1 MEKHNSDYSRLGGNV
16 MSSKV
21 SSLIIN
27 AIEHGV
33 YQSAVRLPAEVD
45 LANEFEV
52 SRSVIRD
59 ALSNLARA
67 GIIER
72 VRGVGTLINHDALKT
87 GNRLDLKCE
96 YGTLIQNAGLHPNTD
111 MVQIY
116 VIPCT
121 EALAQRLHLDE
132 NSEVLVCE
140 KRILADKRP
149 VIYSID
155 YISKEALGNTDCATL
170 DWSRSVF
177 DVLDENFGIQIIS
190 HITRIKPFY
199 GDATLRSRLSVNKEE
214 ALLLMDEVSYND
226 LCVPILCSE
235 SYYTD
240 FFEFSLLRKSLLKK
254 LY

>member
-1 MEKHNSDYSRLGGNV
+1 MEKHRTDYSRLGGNV

-21 SSLIIN
+21 SSLIIES
-27 AIEHGV
+27 IESGA
-33 YQSAVRLPAEVD
+33 YKNAVRLPAEVD
-45 LANEFEV
+45 LASELEV

-72 VRGVGTLINHDALKT
+72 VRGVGTVINHDALKT

-96 YGTLIQNAGLHPNTD
+96 YATLIQNAGLHPGTD

-116 VIPCT
+116 VISCT
-121 EALAQRLHLDE
+121 ESLAQRLHLDE
-132 NSEVLVCE
+132 NAKVLVCE

-155 YISKEALGNTDCATL
+155 YISIDALGKTDYTKL

-177 DVLDENFGIQIIS
+177 DVLDQHFGIQIIS
-190 HITRIKPFY
+190 HITRLKPFY
-199 GDATLRSRLSVNKEE
+199 GDTVLRERLSVGEKE

-226 LCVPILCSE
+226 LCVPILCSQ

>member
-1 MEKHNSDYSRLGGNV
+1 MEKHSSDYSRLGGNV

-21 SSLIIN
+21 SSLMIE

-33 YQSAVRLPAEVD
+33 YQNAVRLPAEVD
-45 LANEFEV
+45 LAHEFEV

-59 ALSNLARA
+59 SLSNLARA

-96 YGTLIQNAGLHPNTD
+96 YATLIQNAGLHPNTD
-111 MVQIY
+111 SLQIY
-116 VIPCT
+116 SILCT

-132 NSEVLVCE
+132 NAEVLVCE

-155 YISKEALGNTDCATL
+155 YISIEALGKTDYHNL
-170 DWSRSVF
+170 DWSRSIF
-177 DVLDENFGIQIIS
+177 EVLEQHFGIQIIS
-190 HITRIKPFY
+190 HITRLKPFY
-199 GDATLRSRLSVNKEE
+199 GDAILRSRLCVGEQE

-226 LCVPILCSE
+226 LCVPILCSQ

-254 LY
+254 SY